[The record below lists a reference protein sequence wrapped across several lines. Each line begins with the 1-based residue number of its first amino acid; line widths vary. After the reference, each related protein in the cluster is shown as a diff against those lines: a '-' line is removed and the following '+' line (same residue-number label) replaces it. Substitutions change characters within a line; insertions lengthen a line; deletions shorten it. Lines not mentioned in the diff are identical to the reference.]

1 MFPGFQ
7 MVESSTITCNKD
19 QDSRDVE
26 KRPGE
31 AEKFLKIRLRALRNK
46 AGLTQ
51 EEYAEQAKFSYKYYQ
66 GIERGQW
73 TNLRLRTLEKLA
85 RGYGLALHDLFLP
98 WMPRQKMR
106 K

>member
-1 MFPGFQ
+1 L
-7 MVESSTITCNKD
+7 VEYSTIVRGKD
-19 QDSRDVE
+19 QDCRGVE
-26 KRPGE
+26 KTLGE
-31 AEKFLKIRLRALRNK
+31 AEKFLKIRLRALRKK

-51 EEYAEQAKFSYKYYQ
+51 EEYAELAKFSHKYYQ

-85 RGYGLALHDLFLP
+85 RGYGVALHELFS
-98 WMPRQKMR
+98 PRTPRPKIR

>member
-1 MFPGFQ
+1 M
-7 MVESSTITCNKD
+7 
-19 QDSRDVE
+19 E
-26 KRPGE
+26 KLPGE
-31 AEKFLKIRLRALRNK
+31 AEINLKVRLRALRK
-46 AGLTQ
+46 KVGLTQ

-85 RGYGLALHDLFLP
+85 RGYGLALHELFS
-98 WMPRQKMR
+98 PRVPRPKIR